1 MAISLKHTTQA
12 TGTDAGNG
20 EIRKAQWNEEHTLTS
35 ATNVVIGRA
44 TAGTGAVEELAPGS
58 GLAIGTGALAAN
70 TINRIINGCFR
81 VDQRNSGASQTVT
94 AGAALAYAA
103 DRWYVYCTGAN
114 VTGQRIAI
122 SNAQN
127 RYRFTGAASVTGV
140 GLGQRIEALNSL
152 DLAGGNA
159 VLQVKASSSSLT
171 SLGWAVY
178 YATTTDSFGTLA
190 APTRTLISSGTFTI
204 TATDATYTAS
214 FAVPSAATTGLEIVF
229 TGGALLASQTL
240 TIGDVQLEAG
250 SVATPYVRR
259 PISLEQTL
267 CYRYFQ
273 RHVDPPLRGVF
284 ATTTLGTQMAMTIA
298 EMRAAPTA
306 TISGTLSIYD
316 GTATGTAT
324 AISAQSSN
332 IKCIEMNLTA
342 ATGTFTAGRP
352 AIVYVN
358 TGAGAISL
366 AAEL

>member
-58 GLAIGTGALAAN
+58 GLAIGSGTLAAN
-70 TINRIINGCFR
+70 TTNRVINGCFR

-114 VTGQRIAI
+114 VTGQRIAL

-140 GLGQRIEALNSL
+140 GIGQRIEAANSL

-190 APTRTLISSGTFTI
+190 SPTRTLISSGTFTI
-204 TATDATYTAS
+204 TSTEATYTAS
-214 FAVPSAATTGLEIVF
+214 FAVSSAATTGLEIVF

-240 TIGDVQLEAG
+240 TIGDVQIEAG
-250 SVATPYVRR
+250 SVATPYSRR
-259 PISLEQTL
+259 LISHELEL
-267 CYRYFQ
+267 CKRYYALNPAW
-273 RHVDPPLRGVF
+273 VGASV
-284 ATTTLGTQMAMTIA
+284 TTTRIDVGGSFPTGMFAV
-298 EMRAAPTA
+298 PTA
-306 TISGTLSIYD
+306 TIVVGTSMAVDLNVSARNVTAIVEQPSGTVDGGRVALTVATTTNNKTHILVAGCLGLS
-316 GTATGTAT
+316 
-324 AISAQSSN
+324 
-332 IKCIEMNLTA
+332 
-342 ATGTFTAGRP
+342 
-352 AIVYVN
+352 
-358 TGAGAISL
+358 
-366 AAEL
+366 AEL